1 MPIYTV
7 LGTREF
13 TYQRKSD
20 GQMIDAV
27 EIHCSLS
34 AYVRPGD
41 TWFGEAADILRHI
54 RKST

>member
-41 TWFGEAADILRHI
+41 TWFGEAVERLFVYGRY
-54 RKST
+54 